1 MTEVLPASSTIPAPE
16 SPATEWQRV
25 PLPLR
30 LLTKSWAPV
39 VAMASLVV
47 GVVLRI
53 AAFLRPL
60 DQPIWRQADLYAI
73 ARAFQRET
81 LNPLD
86 PRVAW
91 RGSTSGAAE
100 GEFPVVSW
108 LTGMAWRVFGEHGWM
123 LKVVPLLAGLLS
135 LLVFS
140 LLARRRL
147 SPIAGSWA
155 IALFAISPLAVFST
169 GAAQSDSL
177 MLLGILV
184 AVWAAWNWVDAI
196 GAAQTYVPVDW
207 KSIPTAHVAKRWPV
221 LTLVGLALAGLA
233 KITALHAG
241 VAVAAIL
248 LLAGPS
254 WRTVFGRR
262 SVWLCAIGSLAIPV
276 AWSLYAN
283 TLYRRTGLSLGVS
296 NERHWA
302 GLDLLR
308 DPSLLKGIV
317 RHELKFAWFGIGIVV
332 AVLAVVWGRRE
343 RTTQVAAIWLLAVAA
358 MLLVAGRTTGDSWA
372 FYYHLPAAAP
382 AALLIGLGL
391 EKIEEQFRARRNVK
405 AAEPVNGE
413 VLAVDGALETEDV
426 LPRRSAT
433 AIAVPRILATFL
445 GLMMCVL
452 GTRSAGSFARPLAE
466 SGLSKC
472 AKQFDPLIGAKDRI
486 LTSGGTRLDSGGN
499 AVAYDASY
507 MFQWLDVVGWTLPIE
522 DQTVPAV
529 AGFGGK
535 GARWFVAEREALRQA
550 PGFERALRR
559 RYPVA
564 TACDEAILF
573 KL

>member
-1 MTEVLPASSTIPAPE
+1 VITEVLPASSTIPALE
-16 SPATEWQRV
+16 SPAAEGQTA

-30 LLTKSWAPV
+30 LFTKSWAPV
-39 VAMASLVV
+39 VAMASSVV

-108 LTGMAWRVFGEHGWM
+108 LTGMAWRAFGEHGWM

-140 LLARRRL
+140 LLARTRL
-147 SPIAGSWA
+147 SAIAGSWA

-254 WRTVFGRR
+254 WRTVLGRR
-262 SVWLCAIGSLAIPV
+262 SVWLCALGSLAIPV

-332 AVLAVVWGRRE
+332 AALAVVWGRRE
-343 RTTQVAAIWLLAVAA
+343 RTTQIAVIWLLAVAA
-358 MLLVAGRTTGDSWA
+358 MLLVAGRTTGDAWA
-372 FYYHLPAAAP
+372 FYYHLPAVAP

-391 EKIEEQFRARRNVK
+391 EKIEEQFRSRRSVN
-405 AAEPVNGE
+405 AAEPV
-413 VLAVDGALETEDV
+413 TEQV
-426 LPRRSAT
+426 VVRRSAT
-433 AIAVPRILATFL
+433 ATAVPRILATLL

-507 MFQWLDVVGWTLPIE
+507 MFQWLDVVGWTLPVE

-529 AGFGGK
+529 TGFGGK

-550 PGFERALRR
+550 PGFESALRR